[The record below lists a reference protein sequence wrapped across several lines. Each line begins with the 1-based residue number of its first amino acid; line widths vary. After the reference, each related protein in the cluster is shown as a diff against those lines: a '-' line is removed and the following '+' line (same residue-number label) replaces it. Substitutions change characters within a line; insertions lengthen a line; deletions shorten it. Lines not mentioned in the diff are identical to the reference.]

1 MTNLAPLGVLIV
13 EDDYLVT
20 LAIRQYVR
28 NLGCKIVGE
37 AVDGLE
43 ALELAETLRPDVILM
58 DVRMPRLDGLEATR
72 RLAARGPVRVVILTG
87 DDTDEVFAA
96 AKAAG
101 ACACLSKLPT
111 LVDLERALQKA
122 WEGIEHDR
130 EDGGG

>member
-1 MTNLAPLGVLIV
+1 MANLSPLRILIV

-20 LAIRQYVR
+20 LAIRQYIR
-28 NLGCKIVGE
+28 NLGGEIVGE
-37 AVDGLE
+37 AADGLE
-43 ALELAETLRPDVILM
+43 ALELAETLQPDVILM

-111 LVDLERALQKA
+111 QADLERALEKA
-122 WEGIEHDR
+122 REGTQHDR
-130 EDGGG
+130 ENRGG